1 MKHTISQLLTQIAI
15 LEDLIK
21 KSQCDS
27 SDKSIDGILHFN
39 QNEISKLPKSIRNE
53 FQRDECI
60 VRVCKHAASYEIRY
74 RRNGHN
80 ISVTAK
86 TLDEAKAR
94 FIDAFS
100 SSLSLSLRA

>member
-27 SDKSIDGILHFN
+27 PDKSIDGILHFN
-39 QNEISKLPKSIRNE
+39 QKEISKLPKSIRNE
-53 FQRDECI
+53 FQRDGCI
-60 VRVCKHAASYEIRY
+60 VRVCKYAASYEIRY

-100 SSLSLSLRA
+100 SSLSLRA